1 MDHFQ
6 CDHLVDHW
14 VNAIMAIVK
23 ETIHLATKL
32 QPPHKIYL
40 CRIKRYYKD

>member
-14 VNAIMAIVK
+14 VNTIMAIVK
-23 ETIHLATKL
+23 ETVHVATKL
-32 QPPHKIYL
+32 
-40 CRIKRYYKD
+40 